1 MKQRLKKI
9 ILMMTLLSLGIG
21 LNLFGPS
28 VSASG
33 DASTFLIMGVD
44 TADNIDTVGN
54 EGAGRTD
61 VMLLVT
67 ISDTSNC
74 ATVTSIPRD
83 SYVEVPGHGTHKIN
97 AAYPLGGSE
106 LSVQTVEQ
114 WLGIKI
120 DHYVTVDMAAFRK
133 VVDTLGG
140 VTITPLA
147 TFELDGYAFEEGV
160 PVTMD
165 GEMALAYVR
174 ERNNSGGDYGRQERQ
189 RQLMSAV
196 FDLAREE
203 ITGVTQAIGLFQSLS
218 EDLDTNLGLISLT
231 RLFASYHDF
240 NGEIEFHQLQGE
252 GQYIDGVYFDVIDPT
267 SLEEIKQLIN
277 AETGE

>member
-67 ISDTSNC
+67 ISDTSNR

-114 WLGIKI
+114 WLDIKI

-133 VVDTLGG
+133 VIDTLGG
-140 VTITPLA
+140 VTVTPLA
-147 TFELDGYAFEEGV
+147 TFELNGYAFEEGV

-196 FDLAREE
+196 FDLVREE
-203 ITGVTQAIGLFQSLS
+203 VTGVTQAIGLFQSLS

-267 SLEEIKQLIN
+267 SLEEIKQLIK

>member
-1 MKQRLKKI
+1 MKQQLKKI
-9 ILMMTLLSLGIG
+9 ILMITLMSVGG
-21 LNLFGPS
+21 VLNLFGPS

-67 ISDTSNC
+67 ISDTSNR

-97 AAYPLGGSE
+97 AAYPLGGSK

-114 WLGIKI
+114 WLDIKI

-133 VVDTLGG
+133 VIDTLGG

-160 PVTMD
+160 PVMMD

-196 FDLAREE
+196 FDLVREE
-203 ITGVTQAIGLFQSLS
+203 VTGVTQAIGLFQSLS

-267 SLEEIKQLIN
+267 SLEEIKQLIK

>member
-1 MKQRLKKI
+1 MKQRLTKI
-9 ILMMTLLSLGIG
+9 ILMITMLSLGSG
-21 LNLFGPS
+21 FNLFGPS

-67 ISDTSNC
+67 ISDTSNR

-114 WLGIKI
+114 WLDIKI

-133 VVDTLGG
+133 VIDTLGG

-196 FDLAREE
+196 FDLVREE
-203 ITGVTQAIGLFQSLS
+203 VTGVTQAIGLFQSLS
-218 EDLDTNLGLISLT
+218 EDLDTNLGLISMT

-240 NGEIEFHQLQGE
+240 DGKIEFHQLQGE
-252 GQYIDGVYFDVIDPT
+252 GQYIDGIYFDVIDPA
-267 SLEEIKQLIN
+267 SLEEIKQLIKT
-277 AETGE
+277 ETGE

>member
-1 MKQRLKKI
+1 MKQRLTKI
-9 ILMMTLLSLGIG
+9 ILMITMLSLGSG
-21 LNLFGPS
+21 FNLFGPS

-67 ISDTSNC
+67 ISDISNR

-114 WLGIKI
+114 WLDIKI

-133 VVDTLGG
+133 VIDTLGG

-196 FDLAREE
+196 FDLVREE
-203 ITGVTQAIGLFQSLS
+203 VTGVTQAIGLFQSLS
-218 EDLDTNLGLISLT
+218 EDLDTNLGLISMT

-240 NGEIEFHQLQGE
+240 DGKIEFHQLQGE
-252 GQYIDGVYFDVIDPT
+252 GQYIDGIYFDVIDPA
-267 SLEEIKQLIN
+267 SLEEIKQLIKT
-277 AETGE
+277 ETGE

>member
-67 ISDTSNC
+67 ISDTSNR

-97 AAYPLGGSE
+97 AAYPLGGSK

-114 WLGIKI
+114 WLDIKI

-133 VVDTLGG
+133 VIDTLGG

-196 FDLAREE
+196 FDLARDE

-267 SLEEIKQLIN
+267 SLEEIKQLIKT
-277 AETGE
+277 ETGE